1 MNLKDK
7 ANRITFGRGEAPQAA
22 AQPAKAEESR
32 TKTAPGAMMAYANDR
47 RSELIKENDE
57 LKAKADSIDR
67 IQARLDDT
75 LAELRQ
81 WDGATVTKLIDAKL
95 IVASQYANRDE
106 RSFSDASFQELK
118 ADIQTGGGNV
128 QAIKVRPQKDAG
140 KFEIVFGHRRHRA
153 CLELGL
159 PVLAVIENLDDRA
172 LFAEMDRENRNRKDL
187 RPYEQGV
194 MYARA
199 LDVGLFPSL
208 RKMSDA
214 LGVDPGNASKAIS
227 LARLPAQVLSAF
239 SSPLDM
245 QQAWASVLTIALQK
259 DQESVLSRAA
269 TLAKMEPRPVAVV
282 VFKELIGQGVVSN
295 NTTVFKPI
303 SIKGKA
309 GRVGKIGFNPKR
321 KIFEISLAGL
331 DANEINSVESAI
343 KALVL
348 GSPKA
353 SK

>member
-1 MNLKDK
+1 MNLRVK
-7 ANRITFGRGEAPQAA
+7 ANRITFGRGEAPQAEV
-22 AQPAKAEESR
+22 QTPKAEETK
-32 TKTAPGAMMAYANDR
+32 TKTAPGAMMAFANDR
-47 RSELIKENDE
+47 RSELIKENEE
-57 LKAKADSIDR
+57 LRTKVESFDR
-67 IQARLDDT
+67 VQARLDDT
-75 LAELRQ
+75 MTELRQ
-81 WDGATVTKLIDAKL
+81 WEGATVTKLIDANQ

-106 RSFSDASFQELK
+106 RSFADADFQELK

-128 QAIKVRPQKDAG
+128 QAIKVRPHKEAG

-208 RKMSDA
+208 RKMADA

-227 LARLPAQVLSAF
+227 LARLPAQVLAAF
-239 SSPLDM
+239 PSPLDI
-245 QQAWASVLTIALQK
+245 QQAWASVLTVALQK
-259 DQESVLSRAA
+259 DQEGVSSRAVA
-269 TLAKMEPRPVAVV
+269 LAKMNPKPAAAAV
-282 VFKELIGQGVVSN
+282 FNELVGKGVVSN
-295 NTTVFKPI
+295 NTPVLNPI

-309 GRVGKIGFNPKR
+309 GRVGKIGFNAKR
-321 KIFEISLAGL
+321 NVFEISLAGL
-331 DANEINSVESAI
+331 DASEVRSVESAV
-343 KALVL
+343 KALIL
-348 GSPKA
+348 GSPTAAK
-353 SK
+353 